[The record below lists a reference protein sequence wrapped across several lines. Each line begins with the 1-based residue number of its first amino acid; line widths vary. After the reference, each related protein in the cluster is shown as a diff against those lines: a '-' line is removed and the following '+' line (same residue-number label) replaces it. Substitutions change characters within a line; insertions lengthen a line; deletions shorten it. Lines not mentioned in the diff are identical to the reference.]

1 MPDEERE
8 PDREGEAGPGSPAA
22 REARP
27 PTEAEEKAE
36 EVIDRVLGS
45 PNPLVEEEEE
55 KKS

>member
-8 PDREGEAGPGSPAA
+8 PDRERDAGLDSPAA

-27 PTEAEEKAE
+27 RTEAEEKAE
-36 EVIDRVLGS
+36 DVIDKALGS
-45 PNPLVEEEEE
+45 PNPLAGEEE